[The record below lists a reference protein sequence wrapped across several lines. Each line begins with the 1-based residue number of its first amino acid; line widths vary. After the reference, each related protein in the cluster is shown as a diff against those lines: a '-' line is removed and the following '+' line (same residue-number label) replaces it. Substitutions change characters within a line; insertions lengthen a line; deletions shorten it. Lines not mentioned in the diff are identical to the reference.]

1 MNDKQQ
7 RLLSAVLRIARS
19 EYEKGCPNVSGDEL
33 DTLIETLNTIFSPS
47 KEKPIGMYGLR
58 QMFGVTRETIQ
69 RKIAEG
75 VIPKGFQ
82 IAGEGHKTFWFKSDI
97 KKAQAK

>member
-1 MNDKQQ
+1 MTDKRQ
-7 RLLSAVLRIARS
+7 RLFGAVLRIANS
-19 EYEKGCPNVSGDEL
+19 EFEKGCPNVRDDEA
-33 DTLIETLNTIFSPS
+33 DELIETLNSIFAPA

-69 RKIAEG
+69 RKIADG
-75 VIPKGFQ
+75 IIPKGFQ

-97 KKAQAK
+97 KKAQVK